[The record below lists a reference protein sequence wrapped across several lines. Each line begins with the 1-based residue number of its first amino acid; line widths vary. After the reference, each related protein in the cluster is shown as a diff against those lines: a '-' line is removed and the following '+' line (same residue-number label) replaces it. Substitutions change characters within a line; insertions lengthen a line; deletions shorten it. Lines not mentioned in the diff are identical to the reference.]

1 MITTEIL
8 KKIVSEL
15 RENGDEERIQFSK
28 TMAPTSMEMLG
39 VTTPV
44 YRKIL
49 KKWLSELMDL
59 PTEDW
64 IGLTKSLVQTNIFEC
79 NQFAYELL
87 WKNKDALS
95 LIRLNHV
102 VELGRSIDNWA
113 SVDTL
118 ALMVTGWAWRENQIG
133 DEDVLS
139 WLNSENRWWRRLA
152 IVSTIP
158 LNMKSRGGKGDV
170 RRTLMICEK
179 VVNDRDDMIV
189 KALSWALRELSK
201 SNRPAV
207 IGFMFRYNDRLANH
221 IRKEVTNKLETGKK
235 SG

>member
-8 KKIVSEL
+8 KKIVREL
-15 RENGDEERIQFSK
+15 RENGNKERILFSK

-44 YRKIL
+44 YRNIL
-49 KKWLSELMDL
+49 KKWLSELKDL

-64 IGLTKSLVQTNIFEC
+64 FGLTKSLVQTNIFEC

-87 WKNKDALS
+87 WKNKDALR

-102 VELGRSIDNWA
+102 VELGQNIDNWA

-118 ALMVTGWAWRENQIG
+118 ALMVTGWAWRKNQIG
-133 DEDVLS
+133 DEDVIS

-158 LNMKSRGGKGDV
+158 LNLKSRGGKGDV
-170 RRTLMICEK
+170 KRTLMICEK
-179 VVNDRDDMIV
+179 VVDDRDDMIV

-207 IGFMFRYNDRLANH
+207 IGFMDSYNDRLANR
-221 IRKEVTNKLETGKK
+221 IRKEVINKLETGKK